1 MCDPTIGGG
10 DQEPGVCTQ
19 YVSDRQRMTRI
30 LFSDGVMQLY
40 GIVHM
45 TLENVGCTRAISMQ

>member
-1 MCDPTIGGG
+1 MHP
-10 DQEPGVCTQ
+10 